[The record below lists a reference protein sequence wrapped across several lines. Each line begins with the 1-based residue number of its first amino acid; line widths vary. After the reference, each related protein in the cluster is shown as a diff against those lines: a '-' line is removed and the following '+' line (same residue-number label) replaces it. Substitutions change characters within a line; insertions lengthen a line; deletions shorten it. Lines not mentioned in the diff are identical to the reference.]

1 MRTLTVSPPNK
12 TKKICHLIIF
22 VIILGAVW
30 LLHPAI
36 QVKSYLSVSNVY
48 YPTPPPTM
56 SPGNTIN
63 TEKLISTTLIHLK
76 RKTTPLKSKML
87 KTPKTPNITYEDAL
101 MLNSL
106 SLVPAVSLD
115 KPPKV
120 PVDLTGDDVYTV

>member
-1 MRTLTVSPPNK
+1 
-12 TKKICHLIIF
+12 
-22 VIILGAVW
+22 
-30 LLHPAI
+30 
-36 QVKSYLSVSNVY
+36 
-48 YPTPPPTM
+48 
-56 SPGNTIN
+56 
-63 TEKLISTTLIHLK
+63 
-76 RKTTPLKSKML
+76 ML